1 MMKKELSII
10 ALSLLLGGCFSG
22 GNNTSNSSNESSTND
37 STQVAS
43 SNSIE
48 ILRDKACNELKSWGA
63 RDAHFDE
70 DGYLVYGVLR
80 SDLSA
85 NANDVALSM
94 YQMVCDVPGTKGCK
108 VVDLKTNKELG
119 RYTK

>member
-1 MMKKELSII
+1 MKKELSII

-22 GNNTSNSSNESSTND
+22 GNDTSNSSYESPTNYSTQESS
-37 STQVAS
+37 SF
-43 SNSIE
+43 E
-48 ILRDKACNELKSWGA
+48 ILRNKACNELKSWGA
-63 RDAHFDE
+63 RDAYYDE

-85 NANDVALSM
+85 NANDVAMSM
-94 YQMVCDVPGTKGCK
+94 YQMVSDVPGTKGCK
-108 VVDLKTNKELG
+108 VVDVKTKKVLG